1 MPETEKL
8 LVNSPLIT
16 ASTEDDFEW
25 VKEEIEKIYK
35 SSTDISME
43 RWDRVRWEIDFY
55 DLAISLLEEG
65 KILRNHHGGK
75 ISCPFHGTDSTP
87 SFNFYQGSNSAFCF
101 GCEPPATNQFYDN
114 VRFVSAL
121 YGISRRDALK
131 WLEKKYKLPALQEE
145 VEIPDSETEEE
156 EGEIVSL
163 TFDDLKEPF
172 LVYAS
177 VLVKDADKAT
187 AMLEAFFKAQQ
198 NDDPLPI
205 AKFLGKDRIS
215 RILRQK
221 VNSERR

>member
-1 MPETEKL
+1 MTETKKSQPK
-8 LVNSPLIT
+8 SP
-16 ASTEDDFEW
+16 SDDFEW
-25 VKEEIEKIYK
+25 VSAEVDRICK
-35 SSTDISME
+35 SATDISSE

-55 DLAISLLEEG
+55 DLAVALLEEG
-65 KILRNHHGGK
+65 RILRNHHGGK

-87 SFNFYQGSNSAFCF
+87 SFNFYKGSNSAFCF

-131 WLEKKYKLPALQEE
+131 WLEKKYKLPVLAEAE
-145 VEIPDSETEEE
+145 PDEPEDEDEETEE
-156 EGEIVSL
+156 VVTL

-177 VLVKDADKAT
+177 VLNKDAEKT
-187 AMLEAFFKAQQ
+187 QAMLEAYFKAQT
-198 NDDPLPI
+198 DKDPLPL
-205 AKFLGKDRIS
+205 ARFLGRDRIK

-221 VNSERR
+221 VNSERG